1 MKITRNKLIM
11 ADYKQSLVKQ
21 ITNKVLTLIAD
32 EINKSETQLLVKNKI
47 IHPVINLI
55 YAELYPYIIAL
66 IITIL
71 VILVLSILTFLC
83 FVIFYLR
90 K

>member
-1 MKITRNKLIM
+1 MT
-11 ADYKQSLVKQ
+11 DYKQSIVKQ

-32 EINKSETQLLVKNKI
+32 EINKSETPLLVKNKI

-71 VILVLSILTFLC
+71 VILVLSILTFMC

>member
-1 MKITRNKLIM
+1 MSDVSII
-11 ADYKQSLVKQ
+11 KQ

-71 VILVLSILTFLC
+71 VILVLSILTFMC

>member
-1 MKITRNKLIM
+1 MT
-11 ADYKQSLVKQ
+11 DYKQSIVKQ

-71 VILVLSILTFLC
+71 VILVLSILTFMC